1 MPITQDQIA
10 ATAAHWS
17 NSPCTYW
24 AELCQDNSIAEL
36 RSRMNAVR
44 GDINALRAINTL
56 LARSAAGTCTSVIK
70 RKSEP
75 AMRYRIEVK

>member
-24 AELCQDNSIAEL
+24 VGLGRDNSIAEL
-36 RSRMNAVR
+36 RSRMNAVPVR

-56 LARSAAGTCTSVIK
+56 ARAAGRGMSVIK

-75 AMRYRIEVK
+75 AIRYRIEVK

>member
-10 ATAAHWS
+10 ANAAHWS

-24 AELCQDNSIAEL
+24 AELCRDNSIAGL
-36 RSRMNAVR
+36 RFRMNTVR

-56 LARSAAGTCTSVIK
+56 ARAAGRGMSVIK

-75 AMRYRIEVK
+75 TIRYRIEVK

>member
-24 AELCQDNSIAEL
+24 AELCRDNSIAEL
-36 RSRMNAVR
+36 RSRMNVVR
-44 GDINALRAINTL
+44 GDINALRTINTL
-56 LARSAAGTCTSVIK
+56 ARAARGTCTSAIK

-75 AMRYRIEVK
+75 AIRYSIEVK